1 MGGRG
6 AALMYVRMDIDYD
19 PTAAQG
25 GGAGAVSDLHSGPVQ
40 PRHGRS
46 LLHTPYFIKINASLT
61 GST

>member
-1 MGGRG
+1 
-6 AALMYVRMDIDYD
+6 MYVRINIDYD
-19 PTAAQG
+19 PTAAKG